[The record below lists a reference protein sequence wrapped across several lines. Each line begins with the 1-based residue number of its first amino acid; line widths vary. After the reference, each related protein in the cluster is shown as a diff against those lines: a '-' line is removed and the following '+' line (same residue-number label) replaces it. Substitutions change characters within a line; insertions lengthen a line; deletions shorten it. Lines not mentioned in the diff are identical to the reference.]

1 MPHPLF
7 RSGFT
12 QQRRSD
18 RERLLEKLRNKLS
31 DVPSESSIKK
41 MISNNGYKKYTS
53 VKRGSLITLDE
64 EAIKEEAKWDGF
76 HGLAVSNSSQLAVGQ
91 ALARYHDLWRAEEAF
106 RVAKCTL
113 KTRPIFHHV
122 SHRIR
127 THVLLCFMNLFLE
140 RYLERLLQQKDVS
153 LSPDRIRHA
162 LSQVHTTIFE
172 DQSMH
177 QKGEMQSALS
187 PDAEKIFMS
196 LGISTERRTSIKGG
210 CCA

>member
-1 MPHPLF
+1 
-7 RSGFT
+7 
-12 QQRRSD
+12 
-18 RERLLEKLRNKLS
+18 
-31 DVPSESSIKK
+31 
-41 MISNNGYKKYTS
+41 
-53 VKRGSLITLDE
+53 
-64 EAIKEEAKWDGF
+64 
-76 HGLAVSNSSQLAVGQ
+76 
-91 ALARYHDLWRAEEAF
+91 
-106 RVAKCTL
+106 
-113 KTRPIFHHV
+113 
-122 SHRIR
+122 
-127 THVLLCFMNLFLE
+127 MNLFLE

-172 DQSMH
+172 DRSTH